1 MKLNRSLNRRRA
13 FTLIELLVVIAI
25 IAILAAM
32 LLPALAKAKAKARSI
47 SCVSNLRQI
56 GLAMNMY
63 AEDANGYLPGTA
75 HTSISNSWVYSLA
88 SYVGNVDKIRICPG
102 DVKGDQRLLNR
113 GTSYLMNE
121 YTSVP
126 ALDPFGDPIP
136 TEPVWNKLGSIKR
149 PCDTMLVF
157 EVSDR
162 AGTGTG
168 QDHTHSRNWLNNGW
182 NSVLDD
188 IQPDRHGKTA
198 NYLFAD
204 WHVAALKA
212 DQLKKRIE
220 AGDNFS
226 KPPQ

>member
-1 MKLNRSLNRRRA
+1 MKLNRSLNRYCA

-188 IQPDRHGKTA
+188 IQPDRHGKSA

>member
-1 MKLNRSLNRRRA
+1 MKLNRSLNRRGA
-13 FTLIELLVVIAI
+13 FTLIELLAVIAI

-32 LLPALAKAKAKARSI
+32 LLPALARAKGKAKAIA
-47 SCVSNLRQI
+47 CVSNLRQI
-56 GLAMNMY
+56 GLGMNMY
-63 AEDANGYLPGTA
+63 AEDNNGFLPGTA
-75 HTSISNSWVYSLA
+75 HSSLSNSWVFSLA

-102 DVKGDQRLLNR
+102 DLKGDQRLLNR
-113 GTSYLMNE
+113 GTSYVMNE

-136 TEPVWNKLGSIKR
+136 TEPVWNKLSSIPR
-149 PCDTMLVF
+149 PTDTFLVF
-157 EVSDR
+157 EISDQ

-168 QDHTHSRNWLNNGW
+168 QDHTHSRNWLNGW
-182 NSVLDD
+182 NGVLED

-204 WHVAALKA
+204 WHVAAFRSEKLK
-212 DQLKKRIE
+212 QRID
-220 AGDNFS
+220 AGDNFA